1 MKLAPE
7 FLHYALLNV
16 RRLAE
21 TSLQI
26 PGICGVRD
34 NYLYATVKGSPQRR
48 ERRGPGRSGRD
59 VPTLAGIQ
67 RAQGYPVPAPKSSG
81 LTPREAYGYATDLW
95 DPECEYG
102 AARLRLLDW
111 LIAETSPKREV

>member
-67 RAQGYPVPAPKSSG
+67 RAQGLPCTCAQVVRFDPARG
-81 LTPREAYGYATDLW
+81 LWVCHGLVGPRVRVRGRSPTP
-95 DPECEYG
+95 
-102 AARLRLLDW
+102 ARLVDR
-111 LIAETSPKREV
+111 